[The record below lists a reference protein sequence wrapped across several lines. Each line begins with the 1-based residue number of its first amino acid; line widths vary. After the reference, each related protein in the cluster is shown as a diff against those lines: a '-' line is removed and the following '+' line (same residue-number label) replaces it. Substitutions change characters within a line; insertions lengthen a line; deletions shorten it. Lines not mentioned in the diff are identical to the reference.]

1 MKNKKYMKYTSKHDA
16 VILDCIKKNPHN
28 ITVGLEQAAKRLDV
42 TFASVFNRYYK
53 RIRPNKKVSAF
64 ALVSKR
70 YGLINIKNITRN
82 QNVEKSTKMSNFKI
96 LNTIKKWLK

>member
-1 MKNKKYMKYTSKHDA
+1 MRYTSKHDA

-28 ITVGLEQAAKRLDV
+28 ITVGLEIAAKKLDV

-53 RIRPNKKVSAF
+53 RIRPNKKVSVF

-70 YGLINIKNITRN
+70 YGIINTKNISRK
-82 QNVEKSTKMSNFKI
+82 QPVEKSTKMSNFKI
-96 LNTIKKWLK
+96 LNTIKKWLLK